1 MHIAPDV
8 SLAELATTV
17 PGAARVLER
26 HRLDFCC
33 RGERT
38 LAAACADRA
47 LPTAALVSELRA
59 AVPSDDD
66 LTPWATAPLDALI
79 DHILARYHVPL
90 REELSRLIALAEK
103 VERRHADKPACPRG
117 LAAHLATMAEALEE
131 HLQKEE
137 RILFPLIGAGRG
149 GAAGMPIRVMQDEH
163 LDHAANLDVLRT
175 LAHDFVAPDAA
186 CASWHALY
194 LGLATLESDLHA
206 HIALENHVLFLRALR
221 G

>member
-1 MHIAPDV
+1 MHIASDV

-38 LAAACADRA
+38 LADACADRA
-47 LPTAALVSELRA
+47 LPAAALVDELRA

-66 LTPWATAPLDALI
+66 LAPWAEAPLDVLI
-79 DHILARYHVPL
+79 EHILARYHAPL
-90 REELSRLIALAEK
+90 REELPRLVALAEK
-103 VERRHADKPACPRG
+103 VERRHADKADCPRG
-117 LAAHLATMAEALEE
+117 VAAHLAAMADALEE

-149 GAAGMPIRVMQDEH
+149 AAAGMPIRVMQDEH
-163 LDHAANLDVLRT
+163 LDHAANLDRLRA

-186 CASWHALY
+186 CASWRALY

-206 HIALENHVLFLRALR
+206 HIALENHVLFPRSLR